1 MQALIIENDKIV
13 IKLSCDGTQITK
25 SNVYLLNFT
34 FTIINFK
41 TTCKTSQG
49 NFILGKFLSFYYL
62 FFLNLLYLYEGMF
75 QIESEC
81 NSELKGALKEL
92 FKELKE
98 IKFIEINGVNYQIE
112 FKLGGDMKCLALL
125 LGINAANAK
134 FSCCWCHCNLKETV
148 DLSAE
153 WPISRSQAL
162 ANIQYLAN
170 SNGYKYEHLI
180 NFIDF
185 DNVVID
191 MLHLLLRITDRLYE
205 LILEKLTLFDKND
218 SIDI

>member
-92 FKELKE
+92 FK
-98 IKFIEINGVNYQIE
+98 
-112 FKLGGDMKCLALL
+112 
-125 LGINAANAK
+125 
-134 FSCCWCHCNLKETV
+134 
-148 DLSAE
+148 
-153 WPISRSQAL
+153 
-162 ANIQYLAN
+162 
-170 SNGYKYEHLI
+170 
-180 NFIDF
+180 
-185 DNVVID
+185 
-191 MLHLLLRITDRLYE
+191 
-205 LILEKLTLFDKND
+205 
-218 SIDI
+218 